1 MAVGIG
7 ILGGGNVGGSLA
19 RKLLTDREVIATK
32 AGLDLELVGVAVRD
46 LDRERQFP
54 DEFATDRPYELV
66 EHPDVG
72 LVVETMGGIEPAR
85 SLILAALGAGKPVV
99 TANKELVAA
108 DGPELFARAAD
119 KGVSFLYEAAVGG
132 GIPII
137 RPLSESLAGERLTR
151 VMGIV
156 NGTTNF
162 ILSAM
167 EAGEGD
173 YGEVLTRAQE
183 LGYAETDPTADVGGG
198 DAAAKAAILA
208 SLAFGRWVGSD
219 RVFREGITAISDVD
233 VANAR
238 QLGYVIKL
246 LAIADTWDDGV
257 SVRVH
262 PTLVPFSHPLSSIRG
277 AQNAVFVEGP
287 AIGELMFTGPG
298 AGGAPTATAVLGDI
312 LTAAREL
319 LADTQVAP
327 RIRFG
332 GGSVVDFSDVP
343 NSWYIRLEVS
353 DQSGVLASIAS
364 VFGDHD
370 VSIRSVWQEG
380 RGDDATLLLVTHEA
394 REGDHVAAVDALRE
408 IPAVR
413 QIAATIRVISLPE

>member
-32 AGLDLELVGVAVRD
+32 AGLDLELIGVSVRD
-46 LDRERQFP
+46 MGRDREFP
-54 DEFATDRPYELV
+54 SEYATDRPEELINRPEV
-66 EHPDVG
+66 R
-72 LVVETMGGIEPAR
+72 LVVETMGGIEPAN
-85 SLILAALGAGKPVV
+85 SLILSALDSGKPVV

-108 DGPELFARAAD
+108 RGPELFERAAN
-119 KGVSFLYEAAVGG
+119 KGVSLLYEAAVGG

-151 VMGIV
+151 VTGIV

-162 ILSAM
+162 ILSTM
-167 EAGEGD
+167 EGSDASYD
-173 YGEVLTRAQE
+173 EVLRQAQQ
-183 LGYAETDPTADVGGG
+183 LGYAEPDPSADVDGS

-208 SLAFGRWVGSD
+208 GLAFGSWVGSE
-219 RVFREGITAISDVD
+219 RVFKEGIETISKADVE
-233 VANAR
+233 NAAR
-238 QLGYVIKL
+238 LGYVIKL
-246 LAIADTWDDGV
+246 LGLADTVHGGV

-262 PTLVPFSHPLSSIRG
+262 PTLVPNDHPLASIRG
-277 AQNAVFVEGP
+277 AQNAIFVEGP

-298 AGGAPTATAVLGDI
+298 AGGAPTATAVLGDV

-319 LADTQVAP
+319 LADTQVSP

-332 GGSVVDFSDVP
+332 GASVVDFEDVS

-353 DQSGVLASIAS
+353 DRPGVLAAIAS

-380 RGDDATLLLVTHEA
+380 LGDQATLLLITHEG
-394 REGDHVAAVDALRE
+394 REGDHSAAVSAVDEL
-408 IPAVR
+408 PAVR
-413 QIAATIRVISLPE
+413 QVAATIRVIT